1 MSGKLKNRKATICNA
16 SDRFNGGLSLP
27 GIKMLRRGTP
37 RLLVLFVLSLGAA
50 FVGYPAISSNA
61 PPGKHN
67 QAFDTH
73 SWQQHALPQD
83 TNPVLKKIIDY
94 GIEQTRL
101 TNTYDP
107 AYISIRYPNGDLPIE
122 KGVCT
127 DVVIRALRKGNIDL
141 QKEVHED
148 MAAHFSAYPK
158 NWGLKKTDT
167 NIDHRRVPNLRKF
180 FERKGKSLAVTTNP
194 NDYKPGDLVTWDLNG
209 AGLAHIGLVTN
220 VWAEATKRYVIVHNI
235 GSGARLE
242 DRLFDWKVT
251 GHYRY
256 F

>member
-1 MSGKLKNRKATICNA
+1 M
-16 SDRFNGGLSLP
+16 P
-27 GIKMLRRGTP
+27 EEKMLRRRKP
-37 RLLVLFVLSLGAA
+37 CLLVFFVLSLGAA
-50 FVGYPAISSNA
+50 FVGYPAISSSA
-61 PPGKHN
+61 SPGKHH
-67 QAFDTH
+67 QALDTH
-73 SWQQHALPQD
+73 SWQNHALPRNA
-83 TNPVLKKIIDY
+83 NPVLKKIIDY
-94 GIEQTRL
+94 GVEQTRL
-101 TNTYDP
+101 TNTYAP
-107 AYISIRYPNGDLPIE
+107 AYVSIPYPNGDLPIE
-122 KGVCT
+122 RGVCT
-127 DVVIRALRKGNIDL
+127 DVVIRALRKGNVDL

-148 MAAHFSAYPK
+148 MAVHFSAYPK
-158 NWGLKKTDT
+158 NWGLKTTDT

-180 FERKGKSLAVTTNP
+180 FERKGKSLPVTTNP

-220 VWAEATKRYVIVHNI
+220 FWSEETKRYVIVHNI

>member
-1 MSGKLKNRKATICNA
+1 MRCPS
-16 SDRFNGGLSLP
+16 FLSSMRP
-27 GIKMLRRGTP
+27 IAITWF
-37 RLLVLFVLSLGAA
+37 FVLSLAA
-50 FVGYPAISSNA
+50 TLVGYSSISSGSS
-61 PPGKHN
+61 PGKEN
-67 QAFDTH
+67 QISDTN
-73 SWQQHALPQD
+73 SWQRHELPRNA
-83 TNPVLKKIIDY
+83 NPILKKIIEY
-94 GIEQTRL
+94 GIEQTKL
-101 TNTYDP
+101 TNSYAP
-107 AYISIRYPNGDLPIE
+107 AYTSMPYPNGDVSIE

-127 DVVIRALRKGNIDL
+127 DVVIRALRKGNVDL

-148 MAAHFSAYPK
+148 MIANFSAYPK
-158 NWGLKKTDT
+158 IWGLKAADT

-180 FERKGKSLAVTTNP
+180 FERKGKSLAVTN
-194 NDYKPGDLVTWDLNG
+194 NSNNYKPGDLVTWDLNG

-220 VWAEATKRYVIVHNI
+220 FWSEETQRYVIVHNI